1 MSPPLPTGQR
11 LLNREE
17 VPMNIGS
24 VKDLPPG
31 HGWAYAGVLLG
42 LSASLAG
49 NVANTVLT
57 PSGVPVLLRVA
68 FALLWP
74 IFLGIGIEVLTRIEW
89 ERGWR
94 HWAARAVLVGPVS
107 LVAGFVSYL
116 HLHHLMVLSGEP
128 GLAQAFGPLAVD
140 GTLLGCTVA
149 LLLTR
154 VRSRQVIAADPGP
167 VQVPAVTQVPIEV
180 PEVPAVDPVPALV
193 GPEVPVSPAPVR
205 TRVPASRGSVSW
217 DVDLAVKLMA
227 EGTRTDTEIGSEVGT
242 GYKMIQRSRRALNLL
257 REDPGAEVPKEWKVP
272 AVAVERIRELVRV
285 P

>member
-1 MSPPLPTGQR
+1 MKIS
-11 LLNREE
+11 
-17 VPMNIGS
+17 S

-31 HGWAYAGVLLG
+31 HGWAYGGVLLG
-42 LSASLAG
+42 LTASLAG

-154 VRSRQVIAADPGP
+154 VRSRQVPAGTPGP
-167 VQVPAVTQVPIEV
+167 VQVPAEVPAVTEVPVPI
-180 PEVPAVDPVPALV
+180 EVPAVDPAPVLV

-205 TRVPASRGSVSW
+205 TRVPVSRGTVSW
-217 DVDLAVKLMA
+217 DVDLALKLMDEDPKA
-227 EGTRTDTEIGSEVGT
+227 SDATIGSRVGV
-242 GYKMIQRSRRALNLL
+242 GYKVIQRTRRALHLL
-257 REDPGAEVPKEWKVP
+257 RQDPHAVVPKEWKVP
-272 AVAVERIRELVRV
+272 PMVEDRIRTRTRV
-285 P
+285 L